1 MRKLVLALVLAL
13 AHGGCGA
20 AASPSPSPS
29 PSPSLSPSG
38 DSDPALAAVEV
49 LELTAQPALLLRVR
63 APADQ
68 LEARM
73 HEAMF
78 ALLAAAGRDLA
89 GPPFARLVPDAPAD
103 GTITLDAG
111 VPTIKPLA
119 APGGDIVVGELPAGP
134 AATLLVVGPLTELP
148 AAHAT
153 LQRWLAASGRAAAG
167 PAGRCS

>member
-1 MRKLVLALVLAL
+1 
-13 AHGGCGA
+13 
-20 AASPSPSPS
+20 
-29 PSPSLSPSG
+29 
-38 DSDPALAAVEV
+38 
-49 LELTAQPALLLRVR
+49 
-63 APADQ
+63 
-68 LEARM
+68 M

-167 PAGRCS
+167 PGWQVFLTNPITEPDPAKQQTKVFVPLVPLARGEASP